1 MSDARQ
7 ERLIRREEDRVAL
20 EAWAERRRARLER
33 EPEEV
38 RQEMLSEARERLA
51 RIGHI
56 AWEPRD
62 NELCRMRVASR
73 HRVKR
78 YGAIPV
84 GVEWQRQIE
93 AIRAALGLA
102 PREQPGARP

>member
-1 MSDARQ
+1 MHDSASR
-7 ERLIRREEDRVAL
+7 RAVRREEDRQAL
-20 EAWAERRRARLER
+20 DAWAERRRARLER

-56 AWEPRD
+56 DWDARD
-62 NELCRMRVASR
+62 SELCRMRVLSR

-78 YGAIPV
+78 YGAIPA
-84 GVEWQRQIE
+84 GDEWRRQIE
-93 AIRAALGLA
+93 EIRAALGLDPCDA
-102 PREQPGARP
+102 P

>member
-1 MSDARQ
+1 MHDIAS
-7 ERLIRREEDRVAL
+7 RRAMRRAEDRQAL

-56 AWEPRD
+56 DWNARD
-62 NELCRMRVASR
+62 TELCRMRVLSR

-78 YGAIPV
+78 YGAIPA
-84 GVEWQRQIE
+84 GEEWRRQIGE
-93 AIRAALGLA
+93 IREALGLG
-102 PREQPGARP
+102 PCDQP